1 MNLQSK
7 TVKELQ
13 DELRSQGLPTSGKK
27 AELIARLEENNTTSA
42 IEATIVE
49 DINGDSNAIFR
60 RTFRNVAAL
69 PIPVLVVAGLIV
81 TGALG
86 FGAYSLASQLWDEE
100 IEYDLIEYDAARTRG
115 FAQALVDLGNPGRMS
130 GTPEEGAAA
139 DLILENLSTLGYSV
153 QAETHEVPM
162 FEILSEPVLS
172 ICIPGN
178 VPVWSGIAP
187 CGVGDIGQ
195 QVTTFNHHVDYVLQG
210 YSGSRDISFSDQIEV
225 VDIGNGSEEQNWA
238 DATGQVAF
246 VSLESSGVSGNT
258 QLYTLAANNN
268 VAALILWNK
277 VVNCGKVESDDCVPI
292 FKSISVDTVKED
304 ASGGLPTDIPFM
316 MVSNQTGKEIYD
328 NVVNGDT
335 MGWKALWSAAPDD
348 EAACNG

>member
-1 MNLQSK
+1 VLFPEKKIIFTRNQQSQPLMNDECEDTLGENMNLQKK

-13 DELRSQGLPTSGKK
+13 DELRSRGLPTSGKK
-27 AELIARLEENNTTSA
+27 AELVARLEENSTSSV

-49 DINGDSNAIFR
+49 NVDGEGDAIFR

-69 PIPVLVVAGLIV
+69 PIPVLVVTGLIV

-86 FGAYSLASQLWDEE
+86 FGAYSLASQLWAEE
-100 IEYDLIEYDAARTRG
+100 IEYDLIDYDAARTRG

-130 GTPEEGAAA
+130 GTPQEGAAA

-153 QAETHEVPM
+153 QAESHDVPM
-162 FEILSEPVLS
+162 FEIMSEPELS

-178 VPVWSGIAP
+178 VVPIASQITP
-187 CGVGDIGQ
+187 CGIGDVGQ

-210 YSGSRDISFSDQIEV
+210 YSGSRDISYSDQIEV
-225 VDIGNGSEEQNWA
+225 VDLGNGSEEQNWA
-238 DATGQVAF
+238 DATDQVAF

-277 VVNCGKVESDDCVPI
+277 VVNCGKVESD
-292 FKSISVDTVKED
+292 
-304 ASGGLPTDIPFM
+304 
-316 MVSNQTGKEIYD
+316 
-328 NVVNGDT
+328 
-335 MGWKALWSAAPDD
+335 
-348 EAACNG
+348 